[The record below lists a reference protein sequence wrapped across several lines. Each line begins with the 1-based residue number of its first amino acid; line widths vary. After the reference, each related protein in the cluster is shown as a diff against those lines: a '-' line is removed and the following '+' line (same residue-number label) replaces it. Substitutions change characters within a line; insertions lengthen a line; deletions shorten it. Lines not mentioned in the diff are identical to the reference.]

1 MSQFSTVPYRVPSRR
16 QPWSKAEAVLVL
28 ADAAASGLTLYS
40 FGRKHGLGVTQLYR
54 WRAQLAG
61 TQPAADAVPLA
72 FVPVVAAESE
82 PAAKTFAASSG
93 LELAVGAV
101 TVRLTPDFC
110 AATLGRLLPILT
122 ESRSC

>member
-1 MSQFSTVPYRVPSRR
+1 MSPLSPVTHRRSSRR
-16 QPWSKAEAVLVL
+16 APWTQAEAVHVL

-61 TQPAADAVPLA
+61 TQPVPAPVPLA
-72 FVPVVAAESE
+72 FVPVVAAE
-82 PAAKTFAASSG
+82 AVAVAGLGG
-93 LELAVGAV
+93 LELAVGAL
-101 TVRLTPDFC
+101 TVRVAPDFC

-122 ESRSC
+122 EVRSC